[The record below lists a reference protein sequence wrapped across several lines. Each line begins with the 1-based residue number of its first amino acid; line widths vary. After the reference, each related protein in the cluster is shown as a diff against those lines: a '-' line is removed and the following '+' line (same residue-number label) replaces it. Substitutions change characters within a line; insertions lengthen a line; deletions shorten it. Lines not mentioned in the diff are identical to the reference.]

1 MTVTAHPLAD
11 QLADRWNKLHPYEEE
26 EETMS
31 VSAGNIAST
40 NPTITGTHK
49 RVGPRDGKS
58 HLEWAAEDLGFTTTR
73 PCGHCEGTG
82 IATYPV
88 KPADIARALTG
99 QTAKSG
105 SGVMLSK
112 VTEDP
117 PLSMLRDVAKRL
129 EVSLDE
135 AASWIQKLH
144 KAELARRNGG

>member
-11 QLADRWNKLHPYEEE
+11 QLATRWNRLHLYLE
-26 EETMS
+26 EETMTTTS
-31 VSAGNIAST
+31 TAHTVSSK
-40 NPTITGTHK
+40 K
-49 RVGPRDGKS
+49 RPGPRDGKS

-82 IATYPV
+82 VATYPV

-112 VTEDP
+112 VTADP
-117 PLSMLRDVAKRL
+117 PLSMLRDVVKRL
-129 EVSLDE
+129 DITLDE
-135 AASWIQKLH
+135 AAGWLSKLH
-144 KAELARRNGG
+144 KAEMARRNGDGR